1 MTICNPGLAGLS
13 DFQSCDVPFRLT
25 KINQCFLTK
34 AAASSRK
41 MEIGKQS
48 EDDSLW
54 VLLVT
59 FLFLPLILY
68 VLQDAPD

>member
-1 MTICNPGLAGLS
+1 
-13 DFQSCDVPFRLT
+13 
-25 KINQCFLTK
+25 
-34 AAASSRK
+34 

-48 EDDSLW
+48 EDDSLR
-54 VLLVT
+54 VLFVT